1 MLPKS
6 LIIELGTSLAKEIG
20 FMEGEFNVTVH
31 EPSGTGFLN
40 FGREHCHGVCS
51 SQMDAITATLGR
63 RFHGI
68 YASENG
74 EISIRFGTRLQ
85 EW

>member
-1 MLPKS
+1 MLTKS
-6 LIIELGTSLAKEIG
+6 LIIEIGNSLANELG
-20 FMEGEFNVTVH
+20 FRDKQYGITVH

-40 FGREHCHGVCS
+40 FGREHCHGFSVAQTEQIAYS
-51 SQMDAITATLGR
+51 LGR

-74 EISIRFGTRLQ
+74 EISIRFGARL
-85 EW
+85 